1 MAKSIYLY
9 AILLNLSPDRSLIL
23 YKDIIGEVNMNI
35 HIIEEDRS
43 LAYGD
48 IKFGQYFRVLYKGKY
63 ENCCLCQNRQGG
75 NDFVVNLQTGQTYP
89 YDFIPKSA
97 NVQILTRM
105 NTDPL
110 VYFKRYADLL
120 QGEVFIYKE
129 GMYMKIDAKDNM
141 VFDIQIS
148 IIKGVDIDRY
158 DTVMCI
164 PNFSIECSINT

>member
-1 MAKSIYLY
+1 M
-9 AILLNLSPDRSLIL
+9 
-23 YKDIIGEVNMNI
+23 DIR
-35 HIIEEDRS
+35 IIEDACS
-43 LAYGD
+43 LTYGD
-48 IKFGQYFRVLYKGKY
+48 VKFGQYFQVLYRGKHII
-63 ENCCLCQNRQGG
+63 CCLCQNRHGV
-75 NDFVVNLQTGQTYP
+75 DFTVNLQTGQTYP

-148 IIKGVDIDRY
+148 IIKRVDIDRY

-164 PNFSIECSINT
+164 PNFSIECGINT